1 MKKEEIGSV
10 ISGVTEGLYE
20 RKEIVAQTLLALLAG
35 ESVFL
40 YGPPGTAKSLI
51 ARRVSKVFATE
62 EGDIRYFEYLMN
74 RFSTPDEVFGPV
86 SIAELK
92 KDRYVRKT
100 EGYLPDAHIAFL
112 DEIWKAG
119 PAILNSLLTLVN
131 ERKFRNDGKVQN
143 APLIGLVAAS
153 NEIPDAGQGL
163 EALYDRFIMRL
174 KVDPMS
180 ERENFEKFLEAES
193 IGEEIQLKR
202 NSRFAKAELE
212 ELGTCA
218 EKASLSKEVLDIV
231 HAIRAQ
237 LADAKIYVSDRR
249 WKKGVKIL
257 KTAAVLCGRGEVLP
271 VDAML
276 LSSILWSKPE
286 DVEKVGEFVRRAV
299 ADNSPY
305 QHAELDRLVDDLQ
318 QKEAAWK
325 DMAYYA
331 EDEYDREIREEGGRK
346 FALQG
351 VESSDYGTITFKI
364 PLDYLRR
371 PSGKIDI
378 EGSRSNGSVHN
389 GVLECHKIGEYSVTF
404 QEYYRSQTSVKFSI
418 KPIHRAGEP
427 KLVNATTKKM
437 YADVAADLLSKS
449 AVIER
454 EIAEYLEE
462 RKKDIYTPF
471 VSEEGRAAVL
481 QSLESCLELAKK
493 TKVRIE
499 ELKADIEGHH
509 AE

>member
-1 MKKEEIGSV
+1 MKKEEIESV
-10 ISGVTEGLYE
+10 VSCVAEGLYE

-100 EGYLPDAHIAFL
+100 EGYLPEAHIAFL

-119 PAILNSLLTLVN
+119 PAILNSLLTIVN

-174 KVDPMS
+174 RVDPMS
-180 ERENFEKFLEAES
+180 ERENFENFLKAES
-193 IGEEIQLKR
+193 VGEAISLKR
-202 NSRFAKAELE
+202 NSRFAKAELA
-212 ELGTCA
+212 ELGGCV
-218 EKASLSKEVLDIV
+218 EKASLSKEVLDVI
-231 HAIRAQ
+231 HAVRVQ

-286 DVEKVGEFVRRAV
+286 EVEKVGEFVRRAV

-325 DMAYYA
+325 EMAYYA
-331 EDEYDREIREEGGRK
+331 EDEYDRVIHEEGGGE

-351 VESSDYGTITFKI
+351 VNSTYYGTITFKL
-364 PLDYLRR
+364 PLDYLRH
-371 PSGKIDI
+371 PVGKIEI
-378 EGSRSNGSVHN
+378 KGSEPNGSAHK
-389 GVLECHKIGEYSVTF
+389 GVLKCHKTGEYGVTF
-404 QEYYRSQTSVKFSI
+404 DDCYGSSTAKFSI
-418 KPIHRAGEP
+418 KLIHRVGES
-427 KLVNATTKKM
+427 KAVDATTKKM
-437 YADVAADLLSKS
+437 YADVAAGLLSK
-449 AVIER
+449 AAGIER
-454 EIAEYLEE
+454 EIDVYLEK
-462 RKKDIYTPF
+462 RKKDIDTPF
-471 VSEEGRAAVL
+471 VSEEGRTAVL
-481 QSLESCLELAKK
+481 QSLENCSTLAKK
-493 TKVRIE
+493 TKVRIK
-499 ELKADIEGHH
+499 ELKANIEGHH

>member
-1 MKKEEIGSV
+1 MKEEIESV
-10 ISGVTEGLYE
+10 VGCVAEGLYE

-100 EGYLPDAHIAFL
+100 EGYLPEAHIAFL

-119 PAILNSLLTLVN
+119 PAILNSLLTIVN

-174 KVDPMS
+174 RVDPMS
-180 ERENFEKFLEAES
+180 ERENFEKFLESES
-193 IGEEIQLKR
+193 VGEEIALKR
-202 NSRFAKAELE
+202 NFRFAKAELA
-212 ELGTCA
+212 ELSACV
-218 EKASLSKEVLDIV
+218 EKASLSKEVLDII
-231 HAIRAQ
+231 HAIRVQ
-237 LADAKIYVSDRR
+237 LAEAKIYVSDRR

-257 KTAAVLCGRGEVLP
+257 KTAAVLCGRDEVLP

-276 LSSILWSKPE
+276 LASILWSKPE

-318 QKEAAWK
+318 QKEAAWNE
-325 DMAYYA
+325 MAYHA
-331 EDEYDREIREEGGRK
+331 DDEYDRVIQEEGGGK
-346 FALQG
+346 FVLQG
-351 VESSDYGTITFKI
+351 VASMYGTITFKI
-364 PLDYLRR
+364 PLDYLCC
-371 PSGKIDI
+371 PSGKIEI
-378 EGSRSNGSVHN
+378 EGSEPNGSVLK
-389 GVLECHKIGEYSVTF
+389 GELECRRIGEYSVTPKDS
-404 QEYYRSQTSVKFSI
+404 YCHGTAKFSI
-418 KPIHRAGEP
+418 NPIHRAGESKP
-427 KLVNATTKKM
+427 VNAMTRKM
-437 YADVAADLLSKS
+437 YADVAAGLLSK
-449 AVIER
+449 AVDIDR
-454 EIAEYLEE
+454 EIEEYLEK
-462 RKKDIYTPF
+462 RKRDIDTPF

-481 QSLESCLELAKK
+481 QSLENCLELAKK

-499 ELKADIEGHH
+499 EFKAKIEGHH